1 LAGNHRILAGE
12 QDHDAVKR
20 IQEALIVLGYPL
32 QRYGAD
38 GNYQGETSTA
48 ISKFKADRSISPSDP
63 VVGPQTMAALD
74 RETPPG
80 KPTPTPSVDYGGLKA
95 FYTNAAFLKAF
106 PAGRPAWRPEDGFDA
121 NRPILLQL
129 YSYYRTL
136 HLLRPEQFLWA
147 GLGRMAGGAV
157 LGGLQNPVLDDTS
170 SIVRVMLRIGKDIFL
185 DLAWLHEAF
194 LDNPAQ
200 AIQLAHAHDQHI
212 MTADYSHGEPPS
224 AVNRGHA
231 ESYGAAWEKIDSGD
245 PGQIAEGN
253 RMLLANEQWSIIQ
266 PHYDYLLAT
275 LDFVSQLMFMRTSAF
290 AGHIHPYH
298 RDFIVAFPTSNVLI
312 AEDRWNWI
320 TESGGMMEK
329 WIATGAQ
336 ERNRLISLDMD
347 AIIAQRFGI
356 WAAARRS
363 RAVAPARCRA
373 VR

>member
-1 LAGNHRILAGE
+1 
-12 QDHDAVKR
+12 
-20 IQEALIVLGYPL
+20 
-32 QRYGAD
+32 
-38 GNYQGETSTA
+38 
-48 ISKFKADRSISPSDP
+48 
-63 VVGPQTMAALD
+63 
-74 RETPPG
+74 
-80 KPTPTPSVDYGGLKA
+80 
-95 FYTNAAFLKAF
+95 
-106 PAGRPAWRPEDGFDA
+106 
-121 NRPILLQL
+121 
-129 YSYYRTL
+129 
-136 HLLRPEQFLWA
+136 
-147 GLGRMAGGAV
+147 
-157 LGGLQNPVLDDTS
+157 
-170 SIVRVMLRIGKDIFL
+170 
-185 DLAWLHEAF
+185 
-194 LDNPAQ
+194 
-200 AIQLAHAHDQHI
+200 

-312 AEDRWNWI
+312 AGDRWNWI

-329 WIATGAQ
+329 WIAAGAQ

-356 WAAARRS
+356 PGRPDLLYPGS
-363 RAVAPARCRA
+363 Q
-373 VR
+373 